1 VSVEEIHTVWMNVI
15 LESLQPV
22 IAQSEHVRL
31 DLEALSRFSREIV
44 TANQDAS
51 TWNNAYHFSDGTEKT
66 VAYVLVLDALNFC
79 FWGDPRWQVV
89 RDGQTLS
96 GYLALAAALKR
107 AIIEKIPITDARFLS
122 EISEKKLSQIL
133 RGQGRLHL
141 WEKRLEILRET
152 GAVLLK
158 KYQGHAHYLVEAAQQ
173 SAVRLI
179 QLLAQ
184 DFPSFRDEATY
195 KGKGVLF
202 FKRAQILAADL
213 YGAFYGR
220 RWGAFDDL
228 DQLTA
233 FADYK
238 LPQVLRHLGILQYDP
253 SLAGKID
260 RQELL
265 MPGSPEEVEIRAHT
279 LWAVELLRRKLA
291 AQNYPWHAYEID
303 WMLWNLGQDDAY
315 RVKPYHRTI
324 TIYY

>member
-1 VSVEEIHTVWMNVI
+1 MNAI

-22 IAQSEHVRL
+22 LAQSEHVRL

-44 TANQDAS
+44 TAKPGAPAWDS
-51 TWNNAYHFSDGTEKT
+51 AYHFNDGTEKT

-79 FWGDPRWQVV
+79 FWGDPRWEIFY
-89 RDGQTLS
+89 DDEKLS
-96 GYLALAAALKR
+96 GYVALAAALKR
-107 AIIEKIPITDARFLS
+107 AIAEKIPITDARFLS
-122 EISEKKLSQIL
+122 DISEKRLSQIL
-133 RGQGRLHL
+133 RGEGRLHL

-152 GAVLLK
+152 GATLLK
-158 KYQGHAHYLVEAAQQ
+158 KYQGQAHYLVEAAQQ
-173 SAVRLI
+173 SAVKLV
-179 QLLAQ
+179 QLLSQ

-195 KGKGVLF
+195 KGKTVLF
-202 FKRAQILAADL
+202 YKRAQILAADL
-213 YGAFYGR
+213 YGAFHGR

-238 LPQVLRHLGILQYDP
+238 LPQVLRHIGILQYGP
-253 SLAGKID
+253 SLAENID

-265 MPGSPEEVEIRAHT
+265 APGSPEEIEIRAHT
-279 LWAVELLRRKLA
+279 LWAVELLQRALA
-291 AQNYPWHAYEID
+291 AQNYPWRAYEID
-303 WMLWNLGQDDAY
+303 WLLWNLGQDDAY